1 MQEKTKRSPFPLRI
15 TDAVKERA
23 KNEAANNRRSL
34 NSELGLLIEEGF
46 RWREMQSTPVTH

>member
-15 TDAVKERA
+15 TDGVKERA
-23 KNEAANNRRSL
+23 KNEAAHNRRSL

-46 RWREMQSTPVTH
+46 RWREMQSAPVTH